1 MVSWFKVE
9 DGDGLDKRSRVGW
22 MAWCLPRPTEPNTK
36 DIQFFTRQN
45 MNEKKACICTRIAF
59 ASTPKQYQITCKK
72 MSHCNSVERER
83 MKNRVDKKKKREK
96 DINHYE
102 TNNIGV
108 TAGSFISTFTRLE
121 AMMVRR
127 HRLVPCLSSN
137 REGGSKDLRRSTS
150 TLQGKSTCH
159 PNRRASSLQR
169 SVPAVPYVRH
179 HSECR
184 SSRL

>member
-96 DINHYE
+96 NKL
-102 TNNIGV
+102 
-108 TAGSFISTFTRLE
+108 F
-121 AMMVRR
+121 
-127 HRLVPCLSSN
+127 
-137 REGGSKDLRRSTS
+137 
-150 TLQGKSTCH
+150 
-159 PNRRASSLQR
+159 
-169 SVPAVPYVRH
+169 
-179 HSECR
+179 SE
-184 SSRL
+184 